1 MVGVGRL
8 VVVVMVEGDMEIAV
22 AGGVGSADEDVDG
35 SWDFSLCSGTDE
47 VVYEVEGGNDEDK
60 YEVKGGT
67 DVVEYEVAGRTDED
81 EYKVQG
87 GNDAVEY
94 EVEGGTDEDEYE
106 VAGGAV
112 SGTVGGIHCRAI
124 FFSTRTTRR
133 MTSKKI
139 KPKAM

>member
-8 VVVVMVEGDMEIAV
+8 LVVEMVEMVEGDMEIAV
-22 AGGVGSADEDVDG
+22 AGGVGSAREG
-35 SWDFSLCSGTDE
+35 GTDE
-47 VVYEVEGGNDEDK
+47 VEYEVEGG
-60 YEVKGGT
+60 
-67 DVVEYEVAGRTDED
+67 TDED

-106 VAGGAV
+106 VEGGAV
-112 SGTVGGIHCRAI
+112 SGTVGGIHCCAI

>member
-1 MVGVGRL
+1 M
-8 VVVVMVEGDMEIAV
+8 
-22 AGGVGSADEDVDG
+22 S
-35 SWDFSLCSGTDE
+35 SGTDGHE
-47 VVYEVEGGNDEDK
+47 YEVEGGNEEDK

-67 DVVEYEVAGRTDED
+67 DAVEYEVGGGNVED

-106 VAGGAV
+106 VPGGAV
-112 SGTVGGIHCRAI
+112 SGTVGGIHCCAI
-124 FFSTRTTRR
+124 FFSTSTTRR